1 MHFYGNPIAE
11 YIQRDINWDD
21 FEKSD
26 AYKDFYTNDK
36 DFYKHESIET
46 FVWLPIK
53 EVNPEFEIKE
63 LCKEE
68 FAILMRDIVGE
79 AG

>member
-1 MHFYGNPIAE
+1 SYWGNPIAE
-11 YIQRDINWDD
+11 YRHRDINWDD
-21 FEKSD
+21 KGSQD

-36 DFYKHESIET
+36 NFYKHDTVKT

-53 EVNPEFEIKE
+53 EIDKDYKLKPLTLKDIDN
-63 LCKEE
+63 
-68 FAILMRDIVGE
+68 LMRDIIGE